1 MLINPQHWAIL
12 SRLLDEA
19 LELPVEARERWLE
32 SLPPADRPY
41 REELRTLLRHGPAGD
56 TGDFLDILPN
66 LKNAV
71 DHARAA
77 VNARPLRPGTAVG
90 PYVIEREI
98 GSGGMGAVWV
108 ARRRDG
114 LIKRPVALKLPHPG
128 PVGRNLAERFA
139 SERDILAELSHPNIA
154 RLYDAGFAEDGQ
166 PFLALEYVAGAP
178 LIEYSDQQRLDVAQ
192 RLRLFQQVLRAVQ
205 YAHSNLV
212 IHRDIKPSNVI
223 VGNDRRA
230 MLLDFGIAHLIAIE
244 PRDDGGRALAGQAG
258 GALTP
263 DYASPEQIA
272 GQPVTTASDIYSLGV
287 LLFELLTGERPYSA
301 AGLTRSQFEQAILSR
316 PARSPSQAL
325 RESPMAQAAANAR
338 GCTARNLAAQLSG
351 DLDVITLKALRKA
364 PGERYAT
371 ADALSA
377 DIECFLEGEPIAAR
391 RSNRWYRGRKFIARH
406 KPAVVGAAAALLA
419 IIATAAIATYEAHVA
434 AGHALMAAAERDR
447 ALALSSR
454 NEAIADFLNVLI
466 TESAGTERTLTS
478 GEMLA
483 RSEAVV
489 SAEFRG
495 NTEQRTAVLDL
506 VGVYYR
512 TMGDEKRALR
522 LLQEAFETIASS
534 PDADL
539 RRKVICDLG
548 STLGNL
554 GNLADARRMLAQ
566 VIDDPQA
573 TPRQVAECLTYRST
587 VAQLESDPPGA
598 IRYARE
604 ALERLRAAPSASA
617 AMEAGILGA
626 IADAER
632 FSGHIA
638 AAEDYFRQSLQQYSR
653 SGREYG
659 PDATLIRNNL
669 ALAYD
674 ATGNPKHALQLFN
687 EILDSAARHQAGALP
702 IAMVAN
708 RARTLELIGRFDEAK
723 SGYDHCIELSVR
735 GEQPIMRLLCL
746 AGMAWLLRETGDIK
760 AAEHY
765 LREAG
770 ELARTAT
777 PAAGPHQT
785 LLKIARGR
793 IALANNQLSTARTC
807 LDAALAEGNTVFF
820 QMTALIPR
828 SELNLREGQLVE
840 AEADARKAL
849 SLAQSAQGGVP
860 RSYRTGLAWFALG
873 KVLAKRG
880 DAAAA
885 RQAWLAA
892 VDHLSNTVDPD
903 HPLLLLARQLL
914 QGWKVS

>member
-1 MLINPQHWAIL
+1 MPA
-12 SRLLDEA
+12 
-19 LELPVEARERWLE
+19 EARERWLE
-32 SLPPADRPY
+32 SLPAADRPY
-41 REELRTLLRHGPAGD
+41 RDELRTLLRHGSAGE
-56 TGDFLDILPN
+56 TGEFLDILPN
-66 LKNAV
+66 LKEAV
-71 DHARAA
+71 DTARAA

-90 PYVIEREI
+90 PYVVEREI

-108 ARRRDG
+108 ARRADG

-128 PVGRNLAERFA
+128 PSGRNLAERFA

-154 RLYDAGFAEDGQ
+154 RLYDAGFAADGQ

-178 LIEYSDQQRLDVAQ
+178 LIEYSDQHRLDVSQ

-223 VGNDRRA
+223 VGNDGRA

-287 LLFELLTGERPYSA
+287 LLFELLTGERPYTA
-301 AGLTRSQFEQAILSR
+301 AGLTRSQLEQAILSS
-316 PARSPSQAL
+316 PARSPSRAL
-325 RESPMAQAAANAR
+325 RESALAQATASAR
-338 GCTARNLAAQLSG
+338 SCTVRGLTAQLAG
-351 DLDVITLKALRKA
+351 DLDVIILKALRKA
-364 PGERYAT
+364 PCERYAT

-377 DIECFLEGEPIAAR
+377 DIDCFLEGEPIAAR
-391 RSNRWYRGRKFIARH
+391 RNNRWYRSRKFMARH

-419 IIATAAIATYEAHVA
+419 IIATAAIATYEAHIA
-434 AGHALMAAAERDR
+434 AEHARVAAAERDR

-466 TESAGTERTLTS
+466 TESAGSERTLTS

-489 SAEFRG
+489 SAGFRG

-522 LLQEAFETIASS
+522 LLQEAFETIAGS

-548 STLGNL
+548 LTLGNL
-554 GNLADARRMLAQ
+554 GNLADARRMLEQ
-566 VIDDPQA
+566 VIEDPQA
-573 TPRQVAECLTYRST
+573 TARQVAECLTYRST
-587 VAQLESDPPGA
+587 VAQLESDPPAA
-598 IRYARE
+598 IRYAHE
-604 ALERLRAAPSASA
+604 ALERLRAAPNASA
-617 AMEAGILGA
+617 AVEAGILGA

-632 FSGHIA
+632 FSGHIP
-638 AAEDYFRQSLQQYSR
+638 AAEDYFRQSLQQYAR

-659 PDATLIRNNL
+659 PDATVIRNNL

-674 ATGNPKHALQLFN
+674 ATGNPKHALQLFD
-687 EILDSAARHQAGALP
+687 EILDSAARNQTGALP
-702 IAMVAN
+702 VAMVAN
-708 RARTLELIGRFDEAK
+708 RARALELLGRFTEAK

-746 AGMAWLLRETGDIK
+746 AGMAWLLRETGDIQ

-765 LREAG
+765 LREAI

-777 PAAGPHQT
+777 PAVGPHQT
-785 LLKIARGR
+785 VLKIARGR
-793 IALANNQLSTARTC
+793 IALANNQLSLARAS

-820 QMTALIPR
+820 QMTALVPR
-828 SELNLREGQLVE
+828 SEVNLREGQLE
-840 AEADARKAL
+840 AAEADARKAL
-849 SLAQSAQGGVP
+849 SLARSAQGGVP
-860 RSYRTGLAWFALG
+860 RSCRTGLAWLSLG
-873 KVLAKRG
+873 KVLAEKG
-880 DAAAA
+880 DSVGA
-885 RQAWLAA
+885 REALLSAI
-892 VDHLSNTVDPD
+892 DHLSNTVDPD
-903 HPLLLLARQLL
+903 HPLLLQARQLV

>member
-1 MLINPQHWAIL
+1 MLINPKHWPTL

-19 LELPVEARERWLE
+19 LDMLPDARERWLE
-32 SLPPADRPY
+32 SLPPIDRPY
-41 REELRTLLRHGPAGD
+41 EEELRTLLRHGST
-56 TGDFLDILPN
+56 TGATSDFLDILPD
-66 LKNAV
+66 LQEAV
-71 DHARAA
+71 DNARAA
-77 VNARPLRPGTAVG
+77 VNAKPLKPGTAVG

-98 GSGGMGAVWV
+98 GSGGMGAVWL
-108 ARRRDG
+108 ARRGDG

-128 PVGRNLAERFA
+128 PLSRNLAERFA

-154 RLYDAGFAEDGQ
+154 RLYDAGSSQDGQ

-178 LIEYSDQQRLDVAQ
+178 LIEYSDQHGLDISR

-223 VGNDRRA
+223 VGNDGRA

-244 PRDDGGRALAGQAG
+244 PRDDGRRVLVGQAG

-287 LLFELLTGERPYSA
+287 LLFELLTGERPYTA
-301 AGLTRSQFEQAILSR
+301 AGLTRSQLEQVILSR
-316 PARSPSQAL
+316 APRSPSEAL
-325 RESPMAQAAANAR
+325 RESTVAQATASAR
-338 GCTARNLAAQLSG
+338 GSTVRALSAQLTG
-351 DLDVITLKALRKA
+351 DLDVITLKALRKS
-364 PGERYAT
+364 PDERYAT
-371 ADALSA
+371 ADALWA

-391 RSNRWYRGRKFIARH
+391 RSNRWYRSHKFVARH
-406 KPAVVGAAAALLA
+406 KPAVLGATVALLA

-434 AGHALMAAAERDR
+434 ARHAQVAAAERDR

-466 TESAGTERTLTS
+466 TESAGSDRPLTT

-548 STLGNL
+548 VTVGTLGNL
-554 GNLADARRMLAQ
+554 SDARRMLAQ
-566 VIDDPQA
+566 VIDDPQSS
-573 TPRQVAECLTYRST
+573 PQQVAECLTYRSS
-587 VAQLESDPPGA
+587 VAQLETDAPA
-598 IRYARE
+598 AVEYAHQ
-604 ALERLRAAPSASA
+604 ALERLRTSPNPSAA
-617 AMEAGILGA
+617 AEANILGA

-632 FSGHIA
+632 LAGHIDV
-638 AAEDYFRQSLQQYSR
+638 AEDYFQQSLQQYAR

-659 PDATLIRNNL
+659 PDATTIRNNL
-669 ALAYD
+669 AIAYD
-674 ATGNPKHALQLFN
+674 ATGNPKHALQVFD
-687 EILDSAARHQAGALP
+687 EILDYAARNQSGALP
-702 IAMVAN
+702 IVMVAN
-708 RARTLELIGRFDEAK
+708 RARSLELIGRFAESK
-723 SGYDHCIELSVR
+723 SGYDHCIELSVK
-735 GEQPIMRLLCL
+735 GEQPIMHLICL
-746 AGMAWLLRETGDIK
+746 AGMAWLMRESGDIK
-760 AAEHY
+760 AADHY

-770 ELARTAT
+770 ELSRNGT
-777 PAAGPHQT
+777 PPQGPHQT
-785 LLKIARGR
+785 VLEIMRGR
-793 IALANNQLSTARTC
+793 IALANNQLSAARVS

-820 QMTALIPR
+820 QMTALVAR
-828 SELNLREGQLVE
+828 SELNLLDGRLVE
-840 AEADARKAL
+840 AEADARKSL

-860 RSYRTGLAWFALG
+860 RSYRTGVAWLALG
-873 KVLAKRG
+873 KVLAKKADSAG
-880 DAAAA
+880 A
-885 RQAWLAA
+885 REALLAA
-892 VDHLSNTVDPD
+892 VDHLSNTLDPD
-903 HPLLLLARQLL
+903 HPLLLLAQQLV
-914 QGWKVS
+914 QG